1 MTQDN
6 AHSQG
11 TSLEHQV
18 LGFILNH
25 EFYNQVK
32 NILDKEM
39 FTGRDATVFDTIT
52 YGHKEYDVDIHPN
65 QLAALLHDRNPAM
78 PTSAMTELYAI
89 VDALTLRVSP
99 DMSLEMDVVKNF
111 WVRDRARQIG
121 EKAIAI
127 FTGESE
133 HFGELKT
140 LIDMVEDGRMSDKT
154 TYSEMDKGFA
164 ELLEG
169 ETGEPDFPFSWD
181 LLAENLAGMD
191 RGNLGIIFA
200 RPEVGKT
207 TFCAFIASSYIKQK
221 QKVVYWANEEPA
233 EKIKMRI
240 IQSYFGLT
248 REHMLQQSDSLAKV
262 YTEDIEPYLIVMDS
276 VGTSMSELNDY
287 ALLNEPDVM
296 FCDQL
301 DKFRVDGEFNR
312 GDEKLKE
319 IYVTAREIAKRNKLL
334 VWSVSQASFEAH
346 DRQFIDYSMLD
357 GSRTGKAGEADVIIG
372 IGKTGTSEEENTA
385 RHICI
390 SKNKL
395 NGWHGMF
402 TSHIDVHTGVYY

>member
-1 MTQDN
+1 MMNEQT
-6 AHSQG
+6 HSRN
-11 TSLEHQV
+11 TSIEIQV
-18 LGFILNH
+18 IGFLLNH
-25 EFYNQVK
+25 DFYNRVK
-32 NILDKEM
+32 NIVTRDM
-39 FTGRDATVFDTIT
+39 FEGRYVTLFDTIT
-52 YGHKEYDVDIHPN
+52 YAHKKYNTNLTRD
-65 QLAALLHDRNPAM
+65 QLDSVFMDRNPAM
-78 PTSAMTELYAI
+78 PQSAKQEVFDIVSSLSEHMSDEGELE
-89 VDALTLRVSP
+89 S
-99 DMSLEMDVVKNF
+99 DVVKNF
-111 WVRDRARQIG
+111 WVRDKARQIG

-154 TYSEMDKGFA
+154 TYSEMDKDFIQ
-164 ELLEG
+164 LLEE
-169 ETGEPDFPFSWD
+169 ETGEPDFPFDWD
-181 LLAENLAGMD
+181 LLRNHLSGMD

-207 TFCAFIASSYIKQK
+207 TFCAFLASNYIKQK

-240 IQSYFGLT
+240 IQSFFELT
-248 REHMLQQSDSLAKV
+248 RDEMREQAETLSAR
-262 YTEDIEPYLIVMDS
+262 YREDIEPYLTVMDS
-276 VGTSMSELNDY
+276 VGTSMAELNDY
-287 ALLNEPDVM
+287 AQLNEPDIM

-346 DRQFIDYSMLD
+346 DRQFIDYAMLD

-372 IGKTGTSEEENTA
+372 IGKTGTSEEENTV

-402 TSHIDVHTGVYY
+402 TSHIDVQRGVYY